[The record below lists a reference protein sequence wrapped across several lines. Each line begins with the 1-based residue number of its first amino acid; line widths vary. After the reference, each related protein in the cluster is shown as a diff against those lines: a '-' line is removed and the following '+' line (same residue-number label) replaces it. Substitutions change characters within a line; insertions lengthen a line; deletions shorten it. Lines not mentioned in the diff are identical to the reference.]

1 MKRCTIALLLL
12 LAAPV
17 FAQPQSAPE
26 IPYRSVPHFLK
37 LPPGIYLEAPVGVAV
52 DSKGD
57 IYVASRSKHPIM
69 EFGPDG
75 TYMRSVGDGLT
86 SFDSPHSI
94 RIDAHGNLWYVD
106 VAANLIIEF
115 SPQGSL
121 LRVLG
126 RKSDAWQ
133 ARYGPSS
140 LHPAWMFDGPTDLA
154 FGPSGGIFV
163 TDGYGNSR
171 VAKFD
176 EKGNYLKS
184 WGARGTGPGQLH
196 TPHSVVTDSKG
207 LVYVAD
213 RGNKRIQV
221 FDSQGN
227 FVKEWKLPDPAALC
241 ITPGPNQVIYSADGF
256 GGRFYKLGLN
266 GKILGQFGTFGKG
279 LGQFMWVHGI
289 ACPSEN
295 VVYAAEEVN
304 YRVQKLILNPA
315 PGRAIPS
322 HD

>member
-1 MKRCTIALLLL
+1 MRRCTIALCLL

-17 FAQPQSAPE
+17 FAQPQRTPE
-26 IPYRSVPHFLK
+26 IPYRSVPNFLK
-37 LPPGIYLEAPVGVAV
+37 LPAGIYLEAPVGVAV
-52 DSKGD
+52 DSQGD
-57 IYVASRSKHPIM
+57 LYVASRSRHPIM
-69 EFGPDG
+69 EFRPDG

-94 RIDAHGNLWYVD
+94 RIGPQGNLWYVD

-126 RKSDAWQ
+126 RKPDTWQ
-133 ARYGPSS
+133 ARYGSRS
-140 LHPAWMFDGPTDLA
+140 LHPNPAWMFDGPTDLA
-154 FGPSGGIFV
+154 FGPSGDIFV

-171 VAKFD
+171 VAEFD
-176 EKGNYLKS
+176 HNGNYLKS
-184 WGARGTGPGQLH
+184 WGERGAGPGQFH
-196 TPHSVVTDSKG
+196 TPHSIVIDAKG
-207 LVYVAD
+207 MIYVAD
-213 RGNKRIQV
+213 RANKRIEV

-227 FVKEWKLPDPAALC
+227 FQKQWSLPDPAALC
-241 ITPGPNQVIYSADGF
+241 ITPGPHQVIYSADGF
-256 GGRFYKLGLN
+256 GGRFYKLDLN

-295 VVYAAEEVN
+295 VIYAAEEVN
-304 YRVQKLILNPA
+304 YRVQKLVLNPT
-315 PGRAIPS
+315 R
-322 HD
+322 